1 MARASAIL
9 TAVTWVLLVVGAAVR
24 VKDAGLACPDWPL
37 CFGQIVPKL
46 DVSVA
51 FEFGH
56 RVLAGIVGLAFL
68 GLARAVYVERRRLP
82 GWLPRL
88 TLLTAI
94 VLAVQIV
101 LGGLT
106 VLELL
111 AEWTVASHLVTGTTF
126 FCLLAVHS
134 LVLRD
139 AAAPRVRPSQSNVMR
154 LAAVGLLALVPFQ
167 LALGGWIAGASAGL
181 VCPTWPSCAGG
192 AWFPTFSGTLGVMVA
207 HRALAWGLFGA
218 ALAMA
223 WRASGS
229 MALPAR
235 ALAVAVIV
243 QMAIGVANVFLLLR
257 AEITLLH
264 TFGGAGVALCATWLA
279 YEAAMA
285 GPDDR

>member
-1 MARASAIL
+1 M
-9 TAVTWVLLVVGAAVR
+9 TWVLLVVGASVR
-24 VKDAGLACPDWPL
+24 VKEAGLACPDWPL
-37 CFGQIVPKL
+37 CFGQIVPKM

-56 RVLAGIVGLAFL
+56 RVLAGLVGLAFL
-68 GLARAVYVERRRLP
+68 GLARGIYVERQRLP
-82 GWLPRL
+82 RWLPGV
-88 TLLTAI
+88 TWLTAG
-94 VLAVQIV
+94 VLALQIV

-111 AEWTVASHLVTGTTF
+111 AEWTVASHLVTGNTF

-134 LVLRD
+134 LALRD
-139 AAAPRVRPSQSNVMR
+139 GVVPTVRPSQSGAMR
-154 LAAVGLLALVPFQ
+154 GAAFAMLALVPAQ

-192 AWFPTFSGTLGVMVA
+192 AWFPTFSGALGVMVT
-207 HRALAWGLFGA
+207 HRAMAWVLLGG

-223 WRASGS
+223 LRSRGS

-235 ALAVAVIV
+235 ALAAAVVA
-243 QMAIGVANVFLLLR
+243 QMAIGVANVFLHLR

-285 GPDDR
+285 PGRPHDR